1 MMMTTEECFSIS
13 TAIKY

>member
-1 MMMTTEECFSIS
+1 MMTTEECFSIS